1 MYFIVSKLS
10 RYLRIIKSERTTEGN
25 LPQKGSGSARG
36 RESWPQKSA
45 KDAKG
50 SRGWMPD
57 LAVRGVEERDVKA
70 VEVEGTALGAAGVA
84 F

>member
-1 MYFIVSKLS
+1 
-10 RYLRIIKSERTTEGN
+10 
-25 LPQKGSGSARG
+25 
-36 RESWPQKSA
+36 
-45 KDAKG
+45 
-50 SRGWMPD
+50 MPD